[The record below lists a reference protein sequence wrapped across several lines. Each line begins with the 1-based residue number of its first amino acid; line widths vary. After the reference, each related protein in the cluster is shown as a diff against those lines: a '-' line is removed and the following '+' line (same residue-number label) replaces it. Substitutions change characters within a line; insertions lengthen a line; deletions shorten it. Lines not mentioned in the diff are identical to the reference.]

1 MATLCSDP
9 LMGRRDTRSG
19 RQAVAIVLATM
30 VAMHPAIVISADDGP
45 AMPAFQPVFA
55 GGSELYEGARTPPLP
70 EYRIR
75 VDDNLQFLFRLVK
88 ESPDEPY
95 RLTAGDTIRISS
107 ATLPALNRTL
117 QIEPDGMLTAPRIG
131 RIRAAGET
139 IESLREALVELARA
153 TIQEP
158 ELQIMAV
165 KLFSPLDEFQ
175 SSISGLQTHGELAYF
190 ARVSPDGTVQVP
202 AIETVP
208 AAGLTLGELQ
218 REAEA
223 RFSNVLEGV
232 HVTVLLQAR
241 AASRVTVLGE
251 VVRSGRYGMEQ
262 PVSVRNAISLAGG
275 WINGA
280 DLKHVIVLRR
290 DEQWRLIA
298 TCLDL
303 KNDLNGRS
311 IENNNEIWLRDGDI
325 VLVPKTSLKRF
336 DDAVQ
341 LVFTNGLYKFVPFSP
356 SVQVVEVRGGQQFA
370 PLISNQQSDN

>member
-1 MATLCSDP
+1 MVRTSSIP
-9 LMGRRDTRSG
+9 LNERRRRERGRPS
-19 RQAVAIVLATM
+19 VAIL
-30 VAMHPAIVISADDGP
+30 VAIAAINHAIAASADDL
-45 AMPAFQPVFA
+45 ATLPAFQPVFA

-70 EYRIR
+70 EYRVR

-88 ESPDEPY
+88 ESPDKPY

-107 ATLPALNRTL
+107 ATLPALNRTI

-131 RIRAAGET
+131 RVRAAGET
-139 IESLREALVELARA
+139 VESLREALVELARA

-223 RFSNVLEGV
+223 RFAQVLEGV

-251 VVRSGRYGMEQ
+251 VVRSGRYGMDR
-262 PVSVRNAISLAGG
+262 PVSVSNAISLAGG

-280 DLKHVIVLRR
+280 DLKHIIVLRR

-303 KNDLNGRS
+303 KDDLQGLS
-311 IENNNEIWLRDGDI
+311 IEKKNEIWLRDGDI

-341 LVFTNGLYKFVPFSP
+341 LVFTNGLYKFFPFSP
-356 SVQVVEVRGGQQFA
+356 SVQAIDIRGGQQFA
-370 PLISNQQSDN
+370 PALPNQQSDN

>member
-1 MATLCSDP
+1 MARTSCIP
-9 LMGRRDTRSG
+9 LTGRRRRERDRPG
-19 RQAVAIVLATM
+19 VILVAIVAINQ
-30 VAMHPAIVISADDGP
+30 AIAASAGDRPAL
-45 AMPAFQPVFA
+45 PAFQPVFA
-55 GGSELYEGARTPPLP
+55 GGSELFEGARTPPLP

-88 ESPDEPY
+88 ESPDKPY

-107 ATLPALNRTL
+107 ATFPALNRTI

-131 RIRAAGET
+131 RVRAAGET
-139 IESLREALVELARA
+139 VESLRESLVELARA

-208 AAGLTLGELQ
+208 AAGLTLGELK

-241 AASRVTVLGE
+241 ATSRVTVLGE
-251 VVRSGRYGMEQ
+251 VVRSGRYGMDR
-262 PVSVRNAISLAGG
+262 PVSVSNAISLAGG

-303 KNDLNGRS
+303 KDDLNGRS
-311 IENNNEIWLRDGDI
+311 MENGNEIWLRDGDI

-341 LVFTNGLYKFVPFSP
+341 LVLTNGLYKFFPFSP
-356 SVQVVEVRGGQQFA
+356 SVQAIDIRGGQQFA
-370 PLISNQQSDN
+370 PALSNQQSDN